1 VIPGDEET
9 VYVHPAIA
17 VHATLTFGPD
27 NVAITGEGP
36 LKTRAFPV
44 VTVGPTNDVPITVG
58 VSENV

>member
-9 VYVHPAIA
+9 VYVHPTIA

-36 LKTRAFPV
+36 LKTREFSV